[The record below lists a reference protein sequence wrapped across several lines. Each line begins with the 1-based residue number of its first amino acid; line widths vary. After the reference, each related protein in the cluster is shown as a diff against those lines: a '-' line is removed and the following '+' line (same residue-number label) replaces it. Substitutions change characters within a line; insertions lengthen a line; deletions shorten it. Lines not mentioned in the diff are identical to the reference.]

1 MKTIKTADCVS
12 AYNILKDSSLGKMSG
27 ADKINVIKTI
37 KSIKGVAEDFIAFR
51 TDASERLRGDNHD
64 EMTAKATKWQTDGD
78 DALTYDEK
86 VAVNGYFNKY
96 GEELKQCVDEELNRE
111 HEVDVR
117 TIAEDAFCLLLEA
130 NDNLSAEQALSL
142 HDMLVSEETEK

>member
-64 EMTAKATKWQTDGD
+64 EMAKLATQWQKEGD
-78 DALTYDEK
+78 TALTDDEK
-86 VAVNGYFNKY
+86 VAVNEYFTKY
-96 GEELKQCVDEELNRE
+96 GKELKDCLDEESNKE

-117 TIAEDAFCLLLEA
+117 ELSEEAFGNLLDA
-130 NDNLSAEQALSL
+130 NDKWTVEQALL
-142 HDMLVSEETEK
+142 LQDIFVA